1 MAVMFEKTTTKYTYQ
16 AIRRYSVLALV
27 YLLLVFL
34 LPANHQALHDYHLS
48 VVEYKILLFSV
59 GIPSLV
65 VWFVA
70 FFGYSK
76 LQEYAHSIRKTP
88 EADAFENLARGCA
101 WLAWSLPIPA
111 IVGLLAGALAN
122 SWPSFY
128 HAGIIIINYTYLI
141 FPLVGFSI
149 IGSASKELLSRTKLQ
164 VSAANAR
171 GIMLLFVIG
180 GALYCYLAFGRFDPS
195 SLGGADNPYYMPV
208 WLVLLTVII
217 PYLYAWFIGLLAAYE
232 ITCYSKQVRG
242 VLYRQAM
249 HLLVAGLIA
258 LIAGSIALQYTSSVQ
273 PPTGHLI
280 LNYRLVLII
289 TFRIVTGIGFAL
301 LAVGAQRLKKIEEV

>member
-1 MAVMFEKTTTKYTYQ
+1 MFEKSTTKYTYQ
-16 AIRRYSVLALV
+16 AIKRYSVLALI

-34 LPANHQALHDYHLS
+34 LPANSRALHDYHLS
-48 VVEYKILLFSV
+48 ALEYRILLFSV

-76 LQEYAHSIRKTP
+76 LQEYAHSIKKTP
-88 EADAFENLARGCA
+88 EADAFESLARGCV

-111 IVGLLAGALAN
+111 IVGLLTGAIAN
-122 SWPSFY
+122 VWPSFY
-128 HAGIIIINYTYLI
+128 PGATIIVNYTYLI

-149 IGSASKELLSRTKLQ
+149 IGTASRELLNRTKIQ

-180 GALYCYLAFGRFDPS
+180 GALYCYLTFRRFDPS
-195 SLGGADNPYYMPV
+195 SLGGTDNPYYMPI
-208 WLVLLTVII
+208 WLMLLTVII
-217 PYLYAWFIGLLAAYE
+217 PYLYAWFIGLLATYE
-232 ITCYSKQVRG
+232 ITRYSKQVRG

-249 HLLVAGLIA
+249 QLLVAGLVA
-258 LIAGSIALQYTSSVQ
+258 VIAGSIALQYISSVQ
-273 PPTGHLI
+273 PPTGHLT
-280 LNYRLVLII
+280 LNYRLLLII